1 VEQAKSGKKR
11 MYLCFLPSIFLFLP
25 IILLQW
31 RKRLAERLSER
42 AKPQI
47 DEDIVPIP
55 DGYVLCKGTV
65 AF

>member
-11 MYLCFLPSIFLFLP
+11 MYLCFLPFLFLVLP
-25 IILLQW
+25 VILLEW
-31 RKRLAERLSER
+31 RNRLAARLSER

-55 DGYVLCKGTV
+55 DGYVLCKRIV